1 MDLLRQVLKQHEND
15 EALALTVPRL
25 LKSVLSIGA
34 GAAIQEIRKEALSLQ
49 LCQVCQETVERERRR
64 TGGSF
69 ETKMPQSSD
78 RINRVLMFME
88 SYPNRED
95 VLAESLNAVLLFARN
110 ADCEKQIDKTNVIVN
125 VFDAVEAN
133 PEMVCVV
140 WRAALIF
147 AIISKI
153 RPEIAN
159 TVSKTGVHEIMAT
172 NFWVFKEEPF
182 VQQQILWM
190 MASIVSW
197 PKSRR
202 RVQESE
208 KCIALFIELAGM
220 REELLKK
227 AVNNAT
233 KHLPY
238 VLCVPLPIRTFLRES
253 GGLVVPGEVPY
264 VEKKVFAER
273 RNFGEKP
280 MFGTVAQSFQ
290 KGKTG
295 LVDDGKQEERPW
307 EDKLQYGAERTK
319 KKQPS
324 LQARAASSKVLP
336 KQ

>member
-1 MDLLRQVLKQHEND
+1 MLKQHED
-15 EALALTVPRL
+15 DKALALTVPRL

-49 LCQVCQETVERERRR
+49 LCQTCQETVERERRR
-64 TGGSF
+64 TGGNF

-88 SYPNRED
+88 SYPSRED
-95 VLAESLNAVLLFARN
+95 VLATSLDAVLLFARN

-125 VFDAVEAN
+125 VFDALEAN
-133 PEMVCVV
+133 PEMVTVV
-140 WRAALIF
+140 WRVALIF
-147 AIISKI
+147 AIICKI

-159 TVSKTGVHEIMAT
+159 TVSKTGVHDIMAG
-172 NFWVFKEEPF
+172 NFWVFKGEPL

-190 MASIVSW
+190 MSSLISW

-202 RVQESE
+202 RLQESE
-208 KCIALFIELAGM
+208 KTLSLFIELAGM
-220 REELLKK
+220 REELLKT

-253 GGLVVPGEVPY
+253 GGDVVPGDVPH
-264 VEKKVFAER
+264 VEKRVFRER

-280 MFGTVAQSFQ
+280 MFGTVTQSFL
-290 KGKTG
+290 KGDQG

-307 EDKLQYGAERTK
+307 EDKLQYGAEKVK
-319 KKQPS
+319 KK
-324 LQARAASSKVLP
+324 AGAGASAKVVP
-336 KQ
+336 RQ